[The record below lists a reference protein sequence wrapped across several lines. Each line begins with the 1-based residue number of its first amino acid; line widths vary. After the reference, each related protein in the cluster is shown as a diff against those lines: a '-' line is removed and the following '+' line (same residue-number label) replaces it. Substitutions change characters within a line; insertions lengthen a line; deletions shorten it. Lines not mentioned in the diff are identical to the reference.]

1 MVTEC
6 RWLLVACSTLQKGPA
21 VSKDRQ
27 NQSIGIDVLIL
38 HVDALLISEDRF
50 DYRLGNGEP
59 SSFDRSSGTTLTGIR
74 RATGE
79 MDRWQELVVEEVGGW
94 ESKFGMVGLRDWRER
109 LLEVVGL
116 FDHIVLFGQEGDQR
130 AIQRIARHLDRT
142 GKDFSVWIGDFA
154 WHDGDR
160 GTGIAEGVQRVTEK
174 LARRQPIADVRVWL
188 RLDSDIIG
196 SVQDRL
202 AWRSE
207 RPIHVRGLD
216 AGMGLLRGHLTPD
229 LYLRRYQ
236 RAAAMGIGAAHE

>member
-1 MVTEC
+1 
-6 RWLLVACSTLQKGPA
+6 
-21 VSKDRQ
+21 VSKDHQ

-38 HVDALLISEDRF
+38 HVDALLIPEDRF
-50 DYRLGNGEP
+50 DYRLDNGEP
-59 SSFDRSSGTTLTGIR
+59 SSFDRSSGTILTGTR
-74 RATGE
+74 RTTGE

-94 ESKFGMVGLRDWRER
+94 EHKFGTVGMRDWRER
-109 LLEVVGL
+109 LLEAVEL
-116 FDHIVLFGQEGDQR
+116 FDHIVLFGQEADRR
-130 AIQRIARHLDRT
+130 AIQRIARHLNRS
-142 GKDFSVWIGDFA
+142 GKDFSIWIGDFA

-160 GTGIAEGVQRVTEK
+160 GTGIAEGVQGVTEK

-188 RLDSDIIG
+188 RLDSDIVD

-207 RPIHVRGLD
+207 RPIYIRGLD

-236 RAAAMGIGAAHE
+236 RATPTDGGATHE